1 MSPIFIPRA
10 PAERPQLLSGVTTG
24 LQTLMPWERLDNPVL
39 DKFMLPGSE
48 EFSPNALKERA
59 KVNVRATTFAPSG
72 QEGGGGGGSGGKS
85 GGGGVSYMP
94 GGSPIGKGRPKA
106 WSAPQQNFED
116 AKGKG
121 ELTPE
126 KVKQAQD
133 FAAAYGRT
141 FDPTL
146 GYSTNTRPA
155 AQAPQQSQPGTPA
168 SPSTTPQ
175 VGVPAVPA
183 KPVNEQPT
191 GYGQDGMPIN
201 GQKRDNWKPGNVRD
215 ENGPVLTAADK
226 AHGVESYDKNGVA
239 QYAFAGGTPGVPV
252 KALKGKPFWV
262 GEEGPELARVKDG
275 KLTVV
280 PNHEIKAAGVTPP
293 KPRRA
298 WAFADMA
305 EGRGFADGTGTDPT
319 QTMEDRQSWS
329 PVFAPTNGPVLRTA
343 PSADRVV
350 ATPAT
355 PQTAFP
361 TQSTEQGFTPA
372 FSPTFAPTL
381 SAPPGV
387 RQTDFRRFL
396 RTPQGMQYALGHE
409 AQNQSSAAHN
419 QSRTAAM
426 NTERGWQMEDKKSH
440 KDEVDQAIADEV
452 AGQRAAH
459 AALGGTLDPI
469 TEQALGRMKPQAQS
483 EFFKHTI
490 TATAQ
495 KRHADDAEKR
505 RTAEMDARSLD
516 HVVMMPSP
524 DGSGN
529 VPAVVDKSG
538 NTRMAGG
545 FQRTKG
551 QGQGQPGIRILGIP
565 GTKHGVPYYDD
576 GSGAPPR
583 PLAGGHVF
591 EGDEQSG
598 WKMLNADKPVPAPPV
613 RNAGTAAAPNMQQWN
628 GQKWEPFNPAGAPP
642 PPSDTEK
649 VTWMQQ
655 NGHKPDKNGQYST
668 AAWSQAYR
676 ALKGGGGSGGEGG
689 YFDRLK

>member
-24 LQTLMPWERLDNPVL
+24 SQTLMPWERLDNPIL
-39 DKFMLPGSE
+39 NKFMLPGSE

-59 KVNVRATTFAPSG
+59 KVNIFATTFAPSG
-72 QEGGGGGGSGGKS
+72 QGGGGEGGSGGKS

-94 GGSPIGKGRPKA
+94 GGSPIGKGLPKA
-106 WSAPQQNFED
+106 WSAPQGNFED

-133 FAAAYGRT
+133 FAAAHGRT
-141 FDPTL
+141 FDPAL
-146 GYSTNTRPA
+146 GYSTNTKPQ

-168 SPSTTPQ
+168 TPSTTPA
-175 VGVPAVPA
+175 PASAPKAAAGGGSDPYPHVFDGG
-183 KPVNEQPT
+183 KPVLTE
-191 GYGQDGMPIN
+191 DA
-201 GQKRDNWKPGNVRD
+201 KRQGIEGWD
-215 ENGPVLTAADK
+215 ENGAPK
-226 AHGVESYDKNGVA
+226 
-239 QYAFAGGTPGVPV
+239 YAFAGGTPGVPV

-426 NTERGWQMEDKKSH
+426 NTERQWQMDDKNAAKTERDAKEKEDEASI
-440 KDEVDQAIADEV
+440 DSIIGSLSGSET
-452 AGQRAAH
+452 
-459 AALGGTLDPI
+459 TLDPVWRDI
-469 TEQALGRMKPQAQS
+469 VKSAKGAKGKQAALDLA
-483 EFFKHTI
+483 I
-490 TATAQ
+490 
-495 KRHADDAEKR
+495 RHAMDKDAEKR
-505 RTAEMDARSLD
+505 RSEREGGKAVTGSEFIT
-516 HVVMMPSP
+516 
-524 DGSGN
+524 DGSGQ
-529 VPAVVDKSG
+529 
-538 NTRMAGG
+538 
-545 FQRTKG
+545 F
-551 QGQGQPGIRILGIP
+551 
-565 GTKHGVPYYDD
+565 GVPVVVHKD
-576 GSGAPPR
+576 GSRSPIGGAL
-583 PLAGGHVF
+583 PLGKTAPATAPKTAKGSDGRTYQWHP
-591 EGDEQSG
+591 EQG
-598 WKMLNADKPVPAPPV
+598 WTPLGNDPAPKPAKFRV
-613 RNAGTAAAPNMQQWN
+613 YNDKGHQMDLEGNPEEYDLTGWTLGPQRKTSGAQPSGAKGAKPSSFAQKF
-628 GQKWEPFNPAGAPP
+628 GQ
-642 PPSDTEK
+642 
-649 VTWMQQ
+649 
-655 NGHKPDKNGQYST
+655 
-668 AAWSQAYR
+668 
-676 ALKGGGGSGGEGG
+676 
-689 YFDRLK
+689 